1 MACPRPEGG
10 GEKVNSFPAVSFWG
24 LLLRC
29 PPHWPSQHCRKT
41 DAKQL
46 RWTMKHLISST
57 IAISIFLTNI
67 CHAVELSKLAG
78 KFQLRS
84 SRSSSEDKQ
93 IEIIYYNNFRF
104 EGVNESFEA
113 LKFGGLYISIIK
125 DSRGT
130 SQLCAQKL
138 ETVDPDM
145 FKVMEATESQCSISS
160 QPNSYTRMLLMVEGE
175 SDFCISYSYKLGTI
189 HVGPHVSLFPRWQK
203 NPNHIMR
210 FTRIP

>member
-1 MACPRPEGG
+1 
-10 GEKVNSFPAVSFWG
+10 
-24 LLLRC
+24 
-29 PPHWPSQHCRKT
+29 
-41 DAKQL
+41 
-46 RWTMKHLISST
+46 MKHLISST

-67 CHAVELSKLAG
+67 CHAVELNKLAG

-93 IEIIYYNNFRF
+93 IEIIYYNKFRF
-104 EGVNESFEA
+104 DGLNESFEA
-113 LKFGGLYISIIK
+113 LKFGGLYISIIR

-138 ETVDPDM
+138 ETFDPGM
-145 FKVMEATESQCSISS
+145 FKVMDAAESKDSISS
-160 QPNSYTRMLLMVEGE
+160 QPNSYTRMLLMVEDE
-175 SDFCISYSYKLGTI
+175 SSFSVSFKYKLGAI
-189 HVGPHVSLFPRWQK
+189 HIGPHVSLFPMWQK